1 VRGREWHGAF
11 YSYHPDETPYAAYV
25 NSLINGRPRRND
37 PYSGRID
44 AALPESLLSI
54 QFVPA
59 YSLALPARVLQVPAM
74 TMFMLLTPLVA
85 AVSVLAI
92 FWLVMLVT
100 SDTRVAATVA
110 LLVVCLGALARGQW
124 FVRNLGGMATPYI
137 YLPFLRR
144 YEPAFAFPLL
154 FIFCALVWLMLRSRE
169 RRHFMLSLVAAA
181 VAFSAL
187 VFSYYFLWT
196 AAAAFIVSVVLAT
209 VIVRPET
216 WRMDLRRL
224 AQLGALMIPAVLV
237 YALLLSRRATSMDAQ
252 QALTLTHAPDLLRP
266 PALLCGAV
274 LLIFMVGLW
283 RGGISRRD
291 PRVVFITALA
301 LAPLIMFN
309 QQVLTGRSLQP
320 IHYEQFIANYVSL
333 VVVGLAAV
341 TIWRRQDLQRKIP
354 TLLLILISL
363 VSLARASQEAWLA
376 GRRGLTFSTIVDE
389 SRPAALRLVELSVSD
404 AMDRSTVLVL
414 SPTSFWV
421 SDTLCMTAPQPVLWG
436 AHMFSFSALSPAEN
450 KERFYQQMYY
460 SGVEQQTL
468 GATTIEQTYFRLA
481 NFGWERVIQGLNANW
496 RPITDAE
503 EQAALAEYQKYV
515 DTFDQKHAA
524 QPTLGYVIAPANLTT
539 DFSRVDRFYE
549 RDAGERV
556 GAYVIYRV
564 KRRP

>member
-1 VRGREWHGAF
+1 
-11 YSYHPDETPYAAYV
+11 
-25 NSLINGRPRRND
+25 
-37 PYSGRID
+37 
-44 AALPESLLSI
+44 
-54 QFVPA
+54 
-59 YSLALPARVLQVPAM
+59 
-74 TMFMLLTPLVA
+74 MFMLLTPLVA

>member
-1 VRGREWHGAF
+1 MRGREWHGAF

-224 AQLGALMIPAVLV
+224 AQLGALMTPAVLV

-283 RGGISRRD
+283 RGGFSRRD

-376 GRRGLTFSTIVDE
+376 GRRGLMFSTIVDE